1 GVHLERVADPV
12 VGPVD
17 AGERRHDAADT
28 VLAHGRLVR
37 RQVDAGEVAPA
48 GHGDALVDG
57 VVAGAGAVLGVA
69 VAGVVLG
76 RGQHPVRVG
85 QVAGL
90 RALEAVDRRL
100 HLDDQGRVLA
110 EALVGPAPAQV
121 PGHADA
127 GREHPLG
134 AGGPRLGGRHVLDLL
149 HQPGVGGGRGASL
162 WGNPGARTRLAWPW
176 TESTP

>member
-69 VAGVVLG
+69 VTGVVLG
-76 RGQHPVRVG
+76 RGQGAVG
-85 QVAGL
+85 LVQLPGPA
-90 RALEAVDRRL
+90 ALEAVDRRL
-100 HLDDQGRVLA
+100 HLDDQALVLG

-121 PGHADA
+121 PGHADT
-127 GREHPLG
+127 GREDQLG
-134 AGGPRLGGRHVLDLL
+134 P
-149 HQPGVGGGRGASL
+149 GGRGFL
-162 WGNPGARTRLAWPW
+162 PGR
-176 TESTP
+176 